1 MSTSISELEWKPNLK
16 ASAISGGLSFLRTL
30 GARRRQRA
38 WLVGLALMAL
48 GPASLSAG
56 PNDPLVIGQTYPG
69 SGPLASLAT
78 EPVIGIRAMLDSVNA
93 KGGILGR
100 RIELRQADDK
110 FDGERAAENVRQ
122 FAQAGALAVL
132 MPIGAPSS
140 VGALKAANEHKLPLV
155 APYSGAGPVVKFSE
169 YGFPLRIGYDEEYGR
184 IVAHLFTLGINRIA
198 FAYNDT
204 PGARAGMEATRRAIE
219 LRGHKLLG
227 SVALKQDGTDAL
239 EKARELSALQAQAV
253 VLSLANSS
261 AAPFI
266 QGYRAVGGAARFY
279 SFSFLD
285 GPSLYKAIGTDA
297 TGVVVSQ
304 VVPHPWGNGLP
315 LIAEY
320 KSAMHKAGA
329 KNLSYGSLEGYIAAK
344 TLVEALKRAGPNPTP
359 ATVKRALESLG
370 TLDLGGL
377 QVRYGPGEHAGLTFS
392 ELTMIRRDGG
402 YAR

>member
-1 MSTSISELEWKPNLK
+1 MV
-16 ASAISGGLSFLRTL
+16 A
-30 GARRRQRA
+30 
-38 WLVGLALMAL
+38 V
-48 GPASLSAG
+48 
-56 PNDPLVIGQTYPG
+56 
-69 SGPLASLAT
+69 
-78 EPVIGIRAMLDSVNA
+78 DS
-93 KGGILGR
+93 
-100 RIELRQADDK
+100 
-110 FDGERAAENVRQ
+110 
-122 FAQAGALAVL
+122 
-132 MPIGAPSS
+132 
-140 VGALKAANEHKLPLV
+140 
-155 APYSGAGPVVKFSE
+155 
-169 YGFPLRIGYDEEYGR
+169 
-184 IVAHLFTLGINRIA
+184 
-198 FAYNDT
+198 
-204 PGARAGMEATRRAIE
+204 ARAGMGGYYILPGAVTTKNVGNLESYRAKRKADRTPEPFGAALPGGQRFVVQQHAARRTHYDFRLEFDGVLKSWAVPKGPSPNPADKRLAVHVEDHPVDYVNFEGVIPPDNYGAGAVIVWDRGQWLALNDIAAGLDKGKLLFE

-266 QGYRAVGGAARFY
+266 QGYRAIGGAARFY

-359 ATVKRALESLG
+359 NTVKRALESFG
-370 TLDLGGL
+370 SLDLGGL
-377 QVRYGPGEHAGLTFS
+377 QVRYGPGEHVGLMFS
-392 ELTMIRRDGG
+392 ELTLIRRDGG